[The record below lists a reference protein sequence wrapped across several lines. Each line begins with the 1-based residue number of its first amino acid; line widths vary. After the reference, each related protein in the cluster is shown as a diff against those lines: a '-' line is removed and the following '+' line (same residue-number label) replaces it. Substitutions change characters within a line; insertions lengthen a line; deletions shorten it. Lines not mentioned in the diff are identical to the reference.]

1 VCARDLRLAALQ
13 ELQQVFQPDLYRKA
27 DKKVQQA
34 LLEDLLV
41 AAQQRDR

>member
-1 VCARDLRLAALQ
+1 MRLAALK
-13 ELQQVFQPDLYRKA
+13 ELQQVFDECLYSSS

-34 LLEDLLV
+34 VFDDLLV

>member
-1 VCARDLRLAALQ
+1 MRLAALK
-13 ELQQVFQPDLYRKA
+13 ELQQVFDEGLYSSS

-34 LLEDLLV
+34 VFDDLLV